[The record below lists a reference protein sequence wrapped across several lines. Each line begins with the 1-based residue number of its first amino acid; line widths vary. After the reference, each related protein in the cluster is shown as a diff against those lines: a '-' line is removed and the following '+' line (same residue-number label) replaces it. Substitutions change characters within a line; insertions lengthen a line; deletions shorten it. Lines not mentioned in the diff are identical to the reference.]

1 MVHFA
6 QLAAAA
12 LLCASYARAALLV
25 DYNAARGDEV
35 SKMGLANLEAA
46 RGEKQSGNTAD
57 LYIKNDKDWKGAK
70 SAHFHRRKD
79 AIRAEYHALKEKTQ
93 EGKTYFIGYQFSL
106 GATPDAMMVMQW
118 KEYVAN
124 TGSDTHGANIP
135 LLLQVRNQQ
144 LHLEYTADRTS
155 KRAVLWSAAVKP
167 KTVYTVALEILAKDA
182 GKGHVRMWWDG
193 KPVTFDTTKDTLLKG
208 NLFPGR
214 SDPKFGIYGGQAV
227 VTDNWVYQVQIGETK
242 ADLDSKFIS

>member
-6 QLAAAA
+6 QLAATA
-12 LLCASYARAALLV
+12 LFCASYARAALLV

-35 SKMGLANLEAA
+35 SKMGQVNLEAA
-46 RGEKQSGNTAD
+46 RDERPSGNTAD

-70 SAHFHRRKD
+70 SAHFHRKKGD
-79 AIRAEYHALKEKTQ
+79 IRAEYHALAKKTQ

-106 GATPDAMMVMQW
+106 GATPDALMVMQW
-118 KEYVAN
+118 KEYEAN
-124 TGSDTHGANIP
+124 TKDGANIP
-135 LLLQVRNQQ
+135 LSLEVRNNQ
-144 LHLEYTADRTS
+144 LHLQYSEGKGG
-155 KRAVLWSAAVKP
+155 KRNPQWSVAVKP
-167 KTVYTVALEILAKDA
+167 KTVYTVALEILAKGGDQ
-182 GKGHVRMWWDG
+182 GHVRMWWDG
-193 KPVTFDTTKDTLLKG
+193 KPVTFDTTKSTLLKG

-214 SDPKFGIYGGQAV
+214 SDPKFGIYRGEAV